1 MPNLGQQALAEAIG
15 TFALIFVGAGS
26 IMAFLATGS
35 DPGKDAAAFVG
46 VALAHGLTIAV
57 MVTATGH
64 ISGGHLNPAVT
75 LGLFAAGRVRV
86 SQAVVYIV
94 SQLIG
99 ASLAAALLLLTVPTG
114 APVTA
119 QAALSGATPDLGP
132 GVSVG
137 QGILVEAVLTFFL
150 LFAVAGTAVDDR
162 TPARIGGLAI
172 GLTVLLDILMGGRL
186 TGAAMNP
193 ARTFG
198 PALVS
203 GHWSNHV
210 VYWVGPVLGAA
221 IAGIVYSYMLMQPR
235 PTTRELGHEH
245 EAIEKEH
252 QTKGS

>member
-1 MPNLGQQALAEAIG
+1 MVFLV
-15 TFALIFVGAGS
+15 TGA
-26 IMAFLATGS
+26 

-86 SQAVVYIV
+86 TQAIVYIV
-94 SQLIG
+94 AQLIG
-99 ASLAAALLLLTVPTG
+99 ASLAAALLLLVVPTG
-114 APVTA
+114 APITA
-119 QAALSGATPDLGP
+119 QAALGSATPDLSP

-150 LFAVAGTAVDDR
+150 LFAIAGTAVDDR

-193 ARTFG
+193 ARAFG

-203 GHWSNHV
+203 GHWSNQV
-210 VYWVGPVLGAA
+210 VYWIGPVLGGVIAA
-221 IAGIVYSYMLMQPR
+221 IVYSYMLMQPR
-235 PTTRELGHEH
+235 PTTKELVHEH

-252 QTKGS
+252 

>member
-1 MPNLGQQALAEAIG
+1 MPNLGQQALAEAVG

-26 IMAFLATGS
+26 IMAFLATGA
-35 DPGKDAAAFVG
+35 DPGRDAAAFVG

-86 SQAVVYIV
+86 VQAVTYII
-94 SQLIG
+94 SQIVG
-99 ASLAAALLLLTVPTG
+99 ASVAAALLLLAFPQP
-114 APVTA
+114 APAAASLTA
-119 QAALSGATPDLGP
+119 RQALGSATPDLGP
-132 GVSVG
+132 GISVG
-137 QGILVEAVLTFFL
+137 QGILIEAILTFFL

-186 TGAAMNP
+186 TGASMNP

-198 PALVS
+198 PALLS
-203 GHWSNHV
+203 GHWTNHV
-210 VYWVGPVLGAA
+210 VYWIGPVLGGI
-221 IAGIVYSYMLMQPR
+221 IASMVYSYMLMAPR
-235 PTTRELGHEH
+235 PTTKELGHEH

-252 QTKGS
+252 